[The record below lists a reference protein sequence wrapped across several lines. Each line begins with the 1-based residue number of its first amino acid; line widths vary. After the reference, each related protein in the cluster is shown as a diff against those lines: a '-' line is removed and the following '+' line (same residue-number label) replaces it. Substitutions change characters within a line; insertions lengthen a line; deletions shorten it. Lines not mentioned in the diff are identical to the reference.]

1 MRKTPPAPLSSFYDQ
16 WCGAVERAELEV
28 IDLVQV
34 KTPVG
39 KAERVGQGHE
49 MACTS
54 RAFSPS
60 STMDFDR
67 AQVRQDRYVA
77 TSDGADGTNR
87 C

>member
-39 KAERVGQGHE
+39 KAERVG
-49 MACTS
+49 
-54 RAFSPS
+54 
-60 STMDFDR
+60 
-67 AQVRQDRYVA
+67 
-77 TSDGADGTNR
+77 
-87 C
+87 